1 MNAAVKAKLN
11 KALWLITGFA
21 ALCVGLG
28 AIKINVLGMLHMEK
42 FDTMLRYIVGLAG
55 MVSVV
60 MFFKE
65 CSKK

>member
-1 MNAAVKAKLN
+1 MDAAVKAKLT

-28 AIKINVLGMLHMEK
+28 AMQVNVLGMLHMEK
-42 FDTMLRYIVGLAG
+42 FDTMLRYVVGLAG
-55 MVSVV
+55 IASVV
-60 MFFKE
+60 MFFKD